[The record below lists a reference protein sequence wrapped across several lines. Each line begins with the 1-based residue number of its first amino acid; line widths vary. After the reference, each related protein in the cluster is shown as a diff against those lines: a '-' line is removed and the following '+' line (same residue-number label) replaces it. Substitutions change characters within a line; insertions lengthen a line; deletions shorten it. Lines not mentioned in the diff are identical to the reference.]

1 MSLAEME
8 VKCRKESFEQF
19 IVAVWEGAEPPQ
31 LLTLARAAGLSGEE
45 ADAIVARVAQAKEQ
59 VAGAQRLPRLRKD
72 SAALNAQHDKL
83 KGRAS
88 AEISR
93 LEAEMRDAALEADA
107 AQRVVYEAE
116 EAARQLLALY
126 DRGEMPGV
134 ECPEEIFILV
144 ERRDA
149 EEHTHQMVAARV
161 AAENHRNSIRDAI
174 RNMEFRLHNLPV
186 SVTSDHEAAVLEKR
200 LTDARRQLA
209 EAESALRTAVAA
221 EEAARREI
229 P

>member
-1 MSLAEME
+1 MLAELE
-8 VKCRKESFEQF
+8 TQSRKESFTTF
-19 IVAVWEGAEPPQ
+19 ITGVWEGAEPSQ
-31 LLTLARAAGLSGEE
+31 LLALARAAGLTGEE
-45 ADAIVARVAQAKEQ
+45 ADAIVSRVAQAKEY
-59 VAGAQRLPRLRKD
+59 VAQAQRLPRLRK
-72 SAALNAQHDKL
+72 AAGELNAQHDKL
-83 KGRAS
+83 KCRAS

-134 ECPEEIFILV
+134 ECPEEVFALA

-149 EEHTHQMVAARV
+149 EEHIHQMVAARV

-174 RNMEFRLHNLPV
+174 RNMEHRLHNLPV

-209 EAESALRTAVAA
+209 EAESALRTAEAA
-221 EEAARREI
+221 EDTARKAI